1 VQKQLCHC
9 DSDYIKSKITLVNDK
24 KDQMILGKETEN
36 NIEIKMPPSQQ
47 NVPTQNEEEKNQRP
61 QYLKMKSMDKKTNF
75 DVGNVYDPEDD
86 SEEDNKYLQL
96 YRDPQTFAHK
106 GRTIYL
112 SRHGESEF
120 NLFGKIGGNSALS
133 TQGEKYAVN
142 LAEFFKNL
150 KLNDLCVWTSNLK
163 RTRQTASHIMASK
176 MSFPQL
182 NEINSGEHD
191 GMTYEEIAEAYPLEF
206 AARDRDKLRYRYP
219 CGESYVDVCERLRE
233 LLVIMNQSDNLLVIS
248 HQAVIR
254 CIVAYLKK
262 TPIDKLP
269 YEKIPL
275 HTVLKVTFDGSR
287 NIIEKNYLHVECV
300 DTFRPQP
307 ENCSND
313 RKFDDAIQTVPLHL

>member
-1 VQKQLCHC
+1 
-9 DSDYIKSKITLVNDK
+9 
-24 KDQMILGKETEN
+24 MILGKETQN
-36 NIEIKMPPSQQ
+36 NSEIKMPPSQQ
-47 NVPTQNEEEKNQRP
+47 NVPTRNEEANQRP

-150 KLNDLCVWTSNLK
+150 KLNDLCVWTSNLR
-163 RTRQTASHIMASK
+163 RTRQTASHILAPK

-287 NIIEKNYLHVECV
+287 NMIEKNYLHVECV

>member
-1 VQKQLCHC
+1 
-9 DSDYIKSKITLVNDK
+9 
-24 KDQMILGKETEN
+24 MILSKEAQSKNTETR
-36 NIEIKMPPSQQ
+36 KMSPSPNSNDQSSI
-47 NVPTQNEEEKNQRP
+47 RP
-61 QYLKMKSMDKKTNF
+61 QYLKMKSMDKRPNM
-75 DVGNVYDPEDD
+75 DIGNTIDPEED
-86 SEEDNKYLQL
+86 SEEDNKYLVL

-120 NLFGKIGGNSALS
+120 NLYGKIGGNSPLS

-142 LAEFFKNL
+142 LAEYFKNL
-150 KLNDLCVWTSNLK
+150 KLNDLCVWTSQLT
-163 RTRQTASHIMASK
+163 RTRQTAAHIMAPT

-191 GMTYEEIAEAYPLEF
+191 GMTYEEIAEQFPIEF

-219 CGESYVDVCERLRE
+219 NGESYVDVCERLRE

-254 CIVAYLKK
+254 CIAAYLKK
-262 TPIDKLP
+262 TPIGKLP

-275 HTVLKVTFDGSR
+275 HTVLKVTYDGSR
-287 NIIEKNYLHVECV
+287 NAIEKSYLHVECV
-300 DTFRPQP
+300 DTYRPQP
-307 ENCSND
+307 GDCSNE
-313 RKFDDAIQTVPLHL
+313 RKFEDAIQTVPLHI

>member
-1 VQKQLCHC
+1 
-9 DSDYIKSKITLVNDK
+9 
-24 KDQMILGKETEN
+24 MILGKETAN

>member
-1 VQKQLCHC
+1 
-9 DSDYIKSKITLVNDK
+9 
-24 KDQMILGKETEN
+24 MILGKETEN